1 MTSRTRLLLPATFI
15 TSLGNNIQL
24 LGAALLLVRA
34 QGSMLDVGWLFIA
47 VAVPQAVLSPYF
59 GRLADRFDRRRLWV
73 VCDVLSA
80 GTALALPVGLAL
92 GVAQQPLVY
101 ATNFALAVIAAQFT
115 PASAALI
122 RERVPADRLR
132 QFNAHYEIALQSGML
147 LSAAAGGVALQ
158 YFGPQPL
165 FAFNAGTFALS
176 ALLITAAGPKHAPTT
191 PPGNSAVT
199 PPVASA
205 ATPTR
210 GAAPAR
216 GAVPVRGAAPCGGAV
231 PVTGVASAGGAAP
244 AAGAVRSGGVAS
256 AGGAVSAKGGA
267 LAVLRG
273 LVVLPAA
280 GLGPLVVLF
289 GQGLVVVTV
298 FNALMPV
305 LVVGEWHR
313 GASVLGLTDALG
325 GVGFLLAAAVYRW
338 SGKWLGD
345 VRLAV
350 GGFVVCSG
358 LLVLQ
363 PLFGVPALMGL
374 VLLGAFLFGQSRIAT
389 RSLLMTSVDEDRV
402 GHAFGV
408 ANGFG
413 LAATVVVML
422 IASLV
427 TGRTDTRYGFA
438 VLALIGILSAAL
450 AGAWIA
456 AGSRAKVTALI

>member
-1 MTSRTRLLLPATFI
+1 MTSRNRLLLPAAFI

-73 VCDVLSA
+73 GCDVLSA
-80 GTALALPVGLAL
+80 GAALALPVGLAL

-132 QFNAHYEIALQSGML
+132 HFNAHYEIALQSGML

-165 FAFNAGTFALS
+165 FTFNACTFALS
-176 ALLITAAGPKHAPTT
+176 ALLVTAVGARRGTVSSEPSYRPRPT
-191 PPGNSAVT
+191 N
-199 PPVASA
+199 
-205 ATPTR
+205 R
-210 GAAPAR
+210 
-216 GAVPVRGAAPCGGAV
+216 
-231 PVTGVASAGGAAP
+231 
-244 AAGAVRSGGVAS
+244 RSSV
-256 AGGAVSAKGGA
+256 
-267 LAVLRG
+267 
-273 LVVLPAA
+273 

-289 GQGLVVVTV
+289 AQGLVVVTV

-313 GASVLGLTDALG
+313 GASVLGMTDALG

-338 SGKWLGD
+338 SGSRLGD

-350 GGFVVCSG
+350 GGFLVCSC

-363 PLFGVPALMGL
+363 PLFGVPALMAF

-389 RSLLMTSVDEDRV
+389 RSLLMTSVDESRV
-402 GHAFGV
+402 GHVFGI
-408 ANGFG
+408 ANGYG

-422 IASLV
+422 LASVV
-427 TGRTDTRYGFA
+427 TGRSDTRFGFA
-438 VLALIGILSAAL
+438 VLALIGVLSATL
-450 AGAWIA
+450 AAAWISTNSRRA
-456 AGSRAKVTALI
+456 ASRQLEHAAVQQK

>member
-34 QGSMLDVGWLFIA
+34 HGSMLDVGWLFIA

-80 GTALALPVGLAL
+80 GVALALPVGLAL
-92 GVAQQPLVY
+92 GVPQQPLVY

-122 RERVPADRLR
+122 RERVAADRLR
-132 QFNAHYEIALQSGML
+132 HFNAHYEIALQSGML
-147 LSAAAGGVALQ
+147 LSAAVGGVALQ

-165 FAFNAGTFALS
+165 FTFNACTFALS
-176 ALLITAAGPKHAPTT
+176 ALLVAAVGAKRGTVVPIKPLPVLHPT
-191 PPGNSAVT
+191 N
-199 PPVASA
+199 
-205 ATPTR
+205 R
-210 GAAPAR
+210 GQ
-216 GAVPVRGAAPCGGAV
+216 
-231 PVTGVASAGGAAP
+231 
-244 AAGAVRSGGVAS
+244 
-256 AGGAVSAKGGA
+256 
-267 LAVLRG
+267 VL
-273 LVVLPAA
+273 

-313 GASVLGLTDALG
+313 GAGVLGVTDALG
-325 GVGFLLAAAVYRW
+325 GVGFLLAATVYRW

-345 VRLAV
+345 LRLAV
-350 GGFVVCSG
+350 GGFLVCSG

-389 RSLLMTSVDEDRV
+389 RSLLMTSVDESRV

-408 ANGFG
+408 ANGYG

-427 TGRTDTRYGFA
+427 TGRSDTRFGFA
-438 VLALIGILSAAL
+438 VLALIGVLSAILAAVWISTISRRAASNQHEPRPVVRSPGGAL
-450 AGAWIA
+450 
-456 AGSRAKVTALI
+456 